1 MIFIYKKTGQKDLTT
16 EQIKTLK
23 LLIEENMT

>member
-1 MIFIYKKTGQKDLTT
+1 MIFIYKKTGQKALTT